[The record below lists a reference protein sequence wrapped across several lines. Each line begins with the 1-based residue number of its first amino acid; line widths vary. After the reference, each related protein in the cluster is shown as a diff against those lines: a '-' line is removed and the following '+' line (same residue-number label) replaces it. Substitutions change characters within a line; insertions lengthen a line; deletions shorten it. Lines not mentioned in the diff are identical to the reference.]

1 MIDRLPTVLGLSS
14 LIGLSISTA
23 LAVQAATLPV
33 PVTIVPTINLV
44 AVITGAIAIGML
56 INRVK
61 ELERR
66 MSKLEDR
73 K

>member
-1 MIDRLPTVLGLSS
+1 MKLPITLGTSS
-14 LIGLSISTA
+14 LIGLAVSTA
-23 LAVQAATLPV
+23 VAVQAAALPV

-44 AVITGAIAIGML
+44 AIITGAIAMGIL

-61 ELERR
+61 QLERR
-66 MSKLEDR
+66 MDKLEGN